1 MPEDMQSANF
11 DEESWRQIEASLRAG
26 LSEEGLPVEQID
38 WICRDMKP
46 RYLLC
51 CCTGGIVIDAP
62 PEYREAIEDAIERT
76 GAFFGAATARLLV
89 VMAKLEA
96 ELYEARFPR

>member
-1 MPEDMQSANF
+1 MAEDMRCSNVDEQSWQ
-11 DEESWRQIEASLRAG
+11 ELEASLRAG
-26 LSEEGLPVEQID
+26 LSDEGVPVEQID

-51 CCTGGIVIDAP
+51 CSAGTLSIETPAAC
-62 PEYREAIEDAIERT
+62 RKAIADAIEQT
-76 GAFFGAATARLLV
+76 VSFFETATARMFV

-96 ELYEARFPR
+96 ELYEARFRR